1 MERRAE
7 DGVRETGEMEG
18 GSEEGHPMRGREG
31 WRDGGEGGR
40 DAGRE
45 SGRGRRTDG
54 RSDREI
60 ERGRKGESECRYSAI
75 PTEGRTDGRVEE
87 RTDGEMG

>member
-31 WRDGGEGGR
+31 WRDGGEGMQ
-40 DAGRE
+40 AGSQAE
-45 SGRGRRTDG
+45 GDG
-54 RSDREI
+54 RTEGVI
-60 ERGRKGESECRYSAI
+60 ER
-75 PTEGRTDGRVEE
+75 
-87 RTDGEMG
+87 